1 MFSVFDSYQFSLFA
15 AQQQLYSFLSL
26 SINSSKISL
35 VFVMFFLGILTTFTP
50 CFLSIFPLVLAYLN
64 ARQNHLINRNFLF
77 LGLVSSSVL
86 IMFLTHFV
94 SYYTF
99 LKKIPIFSSFVL
111 LLVSLNF
118 LGILDFSF
126 ITNLLYRQKY
136 MLNRSSIYIENYLTG
151 FLFGI
156 SFVPCNTS
164 IIFLVTFGLTNSM
177 TFLNFIF
184 YLIFYTLGYFVVL
197 IVLSSIKSSNISIM
211 MISKFWNI
219 LLPISGSF
227 LFINSLSSLL
237 KNVFL

>member
-26 SINSSKISL
+26 SINSSKISF
-35 VFVMFFLGILTTFTP
+35 VFVMFFLGVLTTFTP

-64 ARQNHLINRNFLF
+64 ARQNHLINKNFLF

-111 LLVSLNF
+111 LLFSLNF

-126 ITNLLYRQKY
+126 ITNLLYQQKY

-151 FLFGI
+151 FLLGI
-156 SFVPCNTS
+156 SFVPCNTF

-197 IVLSSIKSSNISIM
+197 IVLSSIQSNNISIM